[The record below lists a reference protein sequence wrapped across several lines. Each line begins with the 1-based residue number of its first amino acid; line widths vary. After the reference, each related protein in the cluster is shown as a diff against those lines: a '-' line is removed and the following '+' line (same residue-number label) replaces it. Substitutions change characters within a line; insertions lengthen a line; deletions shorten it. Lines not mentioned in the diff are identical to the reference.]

1 MTGQYGE
8 AARNRQLWVR
18 SCAHGDLSRT
28 VSPTEAAVEAVLVDL
43 LAYLFGRSVI
53 KQALVSLLRAFLIH
67 GLFQHRVS
75 LPLRLALNPVDL
87 ESFQTLLKST
97 RNSVKS
103 T

>member
-1 MTGQYGE
+1 MGQYGE
-8 AARNRQLWVR
+8 AARNRPLRVR
-18 SCAHGDLSRT
+18 SCAHGDLRRT

-53 KQALVSLLRAFLIH
+53 KQALVSLLGVFLIH